1 MNISRHIAGFGV
13 ATVAATAAVI
23 SYGHVHHVAQTVGES
38 RLTAWLLP
46 LSIDGAVIAATAV
59 ILASSRTKRS
69 APATAWIMLTLGL
82 AASLTANIASAEPT
96 WTARAVAAWPPIAL
110 ALGIEVLAT
119 MARRDT
125 TTAQSNETQ
134 SNETQSNQ
142 DQTNWPELAPEPEP
156 ELEPAPEPEP
166 ELEPAPEPEPEPEL
180 EPAPEPELEPAP
192 EPEPEPEP
200 ELEPAPEPELE
211 PAPEPELEPKPV
223 EVAAFAAEPL
233 HLVKDPE
240 AATPHGSD
248 GGPVSQPLSDDQ
260 AIDRIRQ
267 MDQNATSG
275 RATRRAIQAELGCG
289 SSRATR
295 LAALA
300 RSA

>member
-192 EPEPEPEP
+192 EPE
-200 ELEPAPEPELE
+200 
-211 PAPEPELEPKPV
+211 LEPKPV

>member
-156 ELEPAPEPEP
+156 ELEPAPEPE
-166 ELEPAPEPEPEPEL
+166 
-180 EPAPEPELEPAP
+180 
-192 EPEPEPEP
+192 
-200 ELEPAPEPELE
+200 
-211 PAPEPELEPKPV
+211 LEPKPV